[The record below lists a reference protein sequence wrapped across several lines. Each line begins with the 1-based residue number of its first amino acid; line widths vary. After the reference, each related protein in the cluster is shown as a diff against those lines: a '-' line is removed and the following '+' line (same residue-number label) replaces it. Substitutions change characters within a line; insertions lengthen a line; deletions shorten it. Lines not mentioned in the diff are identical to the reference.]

1 MLVIGMAVG
10 LLVGLTGVG
19 SGSLLT
25 PMLILFSGMSPAS
38 AVGTSLWFSFLTK
51 FYGAWSFHRRGLV
64 NMDVVRDLSWG
75 SLPGALFG
83 AFLVRYLGVR
93 RPQTMN
99 TLLLHAIGLALIVV
113 ALLIIIRTLPNR
125 FRTHMDRP
133 LLVNVWQRR
142 GLVLIIGFGVG
153 ISMAL
158 TSIGSGAALIP
169 AIVLF
174 HRLEPGA
181 VVGSSMFLGAL
192 LALIAGVPHAGLGD
206 VSWHDM
212 AGLLCGSLPMIWLSS
227 RLHGWVPRRLAESIV
242 AGALAIMGL
251 HIMAF

>member
-51 FYGAWSFHRRGLV
+51 SYGGWSFYRRGLV

-75 SLPGALFG
+75 SVPGALFG
-83 AFLVRYLGVR
+83 AFLVRYVGLR
-93 RPQTMN
+93 RPETMN
-99 TLLLHAIGLALIVV
+99 GFLLRAIGLALIVV
-113 ALLIIIRTLPNR
+113 SVLIILRMLPHR
-125 FRTHMDRP
+125 FRAQVDLP
-133 LLVNVWQRR
+133 LSLNGWHRR
-142 GLVLIIGFGVG
+142 GIILLIGFGVG
-153 ISMAL
+153 ISMAV

-169 AIVLF
+169 AIIVF
-174 HRLEPGA
+174 HRLEPGM

-192 LALIAGVPHAGLGD
+192 LALIAGIPHAGLGD
-206 VSWHDM
+206 VNWNAM

-227 RLHGWVPRRLAESIV
+227 HLHGWVPRRVAESIV